1 MAFISSIRSLGR
13 IFGSKGATKTVAA
26 VKPVVEGTRVLPS
39 VPGVTRL
46 ERNLGGNLFV
56 SETRTLA
63 NGKTQSTMLVY
74 GSNGEYIGKGG
85 DQGLAIFR
93 EKTIARER
101 GGSILGGDRITI
113 NKNYHDTMGMSARN
127 ENVVKDYT
135 AEGILEHAETTIK
148 YRHWD
153 SPKVK
158 TFDRSKTLSGETLY
172 SRTVASKKAA
182 EEAAKAEAEAAAA
195 ALKKAEEEAAA
206 KLAASRPR
214 VNVGK
219 VFNRNLDEF
228 KCVEEVK
235 PDGTIVRRYFDP
247 MASNSTSHP
256 LITTMDKGS
265 LHEEIIYDTRKGLKL
280 NFKQIGENPPEYSMQ
295 QGLQYRQTS
304 RMVES
309 EYGGG
314 RMFRQNTQVYDDGL
328 SHVEFGSDHYPGRFK
343 LHMKNP
349 HYQPGSKCDWAKDEY
364 FPLRGNGYVHDS
376 HLYAPRTQFD
386 YQAQD
391 ALDKI
396 TAEAKTKYVNLEDLF
411 KPYQA

>member
-46 ERNLGGNLFV
+46 ERKLGGNLFV

-63 NGKTQSTMLVY
+63 DGSKKTSMMVY

-101 GGSILGGDRITI
+101 GGSILGGDRVTI
-113 NKNYHDTMGMSARN
+113 NKNYHETMSTTRHT
-127 ENVVKDYT
+127 ENIVKDYT
-135 AEGILEHAETTIK
+135 ADGILEHAETTTK
-148 YRHWD
+148 YRHWTN
-153 SPKVK
+153 PKSTV
-158 TFDRSKTLSGETLY
+158 FDRSKTLSGETLY
-172 SRTVASKKAA
+172 SQTVASKKAA
-182 EEAAKAEAEAAAA
+182 EAAAKREAEAAA
-195 ALKKAEEEAAA
+195 EAARLA
-206 KLAASRPR
+206 EQEAAKKLAVSRPR

-235 PDGTIVRRYFDP
+235 PDGTIIRRYFDP

-256 LITTMDKGS
+256 LITTMDKGL

-280 NFKQIGENPPEYSMQ
+280 NFKQLGDGEPEYSLQ
-295 QGLQYRQTS
+295 KGLQYRQTS
-304 RMVES
+304 RMAKD
-309 EYGGG
+309 EYGS
-314 RMFRQNTQVYDDGL
+314 MFRQNTQVYDDGL
-328 SHVEFGSDHYPGRFK
+328 NHVEFGGDHYPGRFK
-343 LHMKNP
+343 LNVKNP
-349 HYQPGSKCDWAKDEY
+349 QYQPGSQFDWAKDEY
-364 FPLRGNGYVHDS
+364 ISFRDRGYVHQYD
-376 HLYAPRTQFD
+376 LYRPKSQFD
-386 YQAQD
+386 IDAQAK
-391 ALDKI
+391 LDRL
-396 TAEAKTKYVNLEDLF
+396 TAEAKSEYIDLEDLF

>member
-1 MAFISSIRSLGR
+1 M
-13 IFGSKGATKTVAA
+13 
-26 VKPVVEGTRVLPS
+26 
-39 VPGVTRL
+39 

-93 EKTIARER
+93 DKTIARER
-101 GGSILGGDRITI
+101 GGSILGGDRVTI
-113 NKNYHDTMGMSARN
+113 NKEYHETMGMTQHS

-135 AEGILEHAETTIK
+135 ADGILEHAETTTK
-148 YRHWD
+148 YRHWEK
-153 SPKVK
+153 PKRTV
-158 TFDRSKTLSGETLY
+158 FDRSKSLSGETLY
-172 SRTVASKKAA
+172 SQTVASKKAA
-182 EEAAKAEAEAAAA
+182 EEAAKLEAEAAA
-195 ALKKAEEEAAA
+195 EAARLA
-206 KLAASRPR
+206 EQEAAKKLAASRPR

-265 LHEEIIYDTRKGLKL
+265 LHEEVIYDTRKGLKL
-280 NFKQIGENPPEYSMQ
+280 NFKQIGDDAPEYT
-295 QGLQYRQTS
+295 LQKGWRYRQS
-304 RMVES
+304 S
-309 EYGGG
+309 KGDKDEYG
-314 RMFRQNTQVYDDGL
+314 RIFRVNKQVYDDGL
-328 SHVEFGSDHYPGRFK
+328 NRVEFGGDHYPGRFK

-349 HYQPGSKCDWAKDEY
+349 YYEPGSKYEY
-364 FPLRGNGYVHDS
+364 QQKEYLSLIDKGYVHSRDIYRPAS
-376 HLYAPRTQFD
+376 QYERDA
-386 YQAQD
+386 QAK
-391 ALDKI
+391 LDRLKV
-396 TAEAKTKYVNLEDLF
+396 EAKSEYVDLEDLF
-411 KPYQA
+411 KPYQP

>member
-46 ERNLGGNLFV
+46 ERKLGGNLFV

-63 NGKTQSTMLVY
+63 DGSKKTSMMVY

-101 GGSILGGDRITI
+101 GGSILGGDRVTI
-113 NKNYHDTMGMSARN
+113 NKNYHETMSTTRHT
-127 ENVVKDYT
+127 ENIVKDYT
-135 AEGILEHAETTIK
+135 ADGILEHAETTTK
-148 YRHWD
+148 YRHWTN
-153 SPKVK
+153 PKSTV
-158 TFDRSKTLSGETLY
+158 FDRSKTLSGETLY
-172 SRTVASKKAA
+172 SQTVASKKAA
-182 EEAAKAEAEAAAA
+182 EAAAKREAEAAA
-195 ALKKAEEEAAA
+195 EAARLA
-206 KLAASRPR
+206 EQEAAKKLAVSRPR

-235 PDGTIVRRYFDP
+235 PDGTIIRRYFDP

-256 LITTMDKGS
+256 LITTMDKGL

-280 NFKQIGENPPEYSMQ
+280 NFKQVGDGEPEYLLQ
-295 QGLQYRQTS
+295 KGLQYRQTS
-304 RMVES
+304 RMAKN
-309 EYGGG
+309 EYGSMS
-314 RMFRQNTQVYDDGL
+314 RKNTQVYDDGL
-328 SHVEFGSDHYPGRFK
+328 NYVEFGGNHYPDRFK
-343 LHMKNP
+343 LNMKNP
-349 HYQPGSKCDWAKDEY
+349 HYEPSSQSDWAKDEY
-364 FPLRGNGYVHDS
+364 ISFRDQGYVHQYD
-376 HLYAPRTQFD
+376 LYRPKSQFD
-386 YQAQD
+386 IDAQAK
-391 ALDKI
+391 LDRL
-396 TAEAKTKYVNLEDLF
+396 TAEAKSEYIDLEDLF